1 MGIGSPQFSNKR
13 MALFEYKARSA
24 RSEFLKGVVEAP
36 SVHVAEELLIDR
48 GLTIIAL
55 SEKKQTLFQSSFGL
69 FNRVP
74 KREILVFSRQ
84 LSVMISAD
92 IPIVRSLKILMRQTN
107 NIAFKII
114 LSKVSDDV
122 DGGAKLSQALA
133 RYPQVFD
140 NFFIQMVRAAETT
153 GRLDETLTYLA
164 NQKEKD
170 YELARSIRGSMIYPA
185 FILVGLFAVGI
196 VMMVFVVP
204 RLTDILKETGAPL
217 PIATRML
224 IFLSAAIQ
232 QYWWIAAI
240 VFIFLGIL
248 LRLYYKTPQGHERID
263 MLKIRAP
270 IVGRIFEKIYV
281 TRFSRSLSTL
291 IASGVPIAKALEI
304 VADVVGNEVYRK
316 LTVATIQVVEDGK
329 PMTTILG
336 ESKVIPQMLVQILH
350 VGEESGKLDQVL
362 SKLADFYTKE
372 VDASVSNLVT
382 IIEPLVIVVLGV
394 AVGFLIVSI
403 LLPLY
408 TLTSSI

>member
-1 MGIGSPQFSNKR
+1 MG
-13 MALFEYKARSA
+13 LFEYKARSE
-24 RSEFLKGVVEAP
+24 RSEYTKGVVEAP
-36 SVHVAEELLIDR
+36 SLHVAEELLSDR

-55 SEKKQTLFQSSFGL
+55 HEKKQTLFQSSFGL

-92 IPIVRSLKILMRQTN
+92 IPLVRSLKILMRQTN

-114 LSKVSDDV
+114 ISKVSDDV
-122 DGGAKLSQALA
+122 DGGAKLSQAMA

-140 NFFIQMVRAAETT
+140 NFFVQMIRAAETT

-170 YELARSIRGSMIYPA
+170 YELARSVRSSMIYPA
-185 FILVGLFAVGI
+185 FILVGLGAVGI

-204 RLTDILKETGAPL
+204 RLIEILEETGAEL
-217 PIATRML
+217 PMATRIL
-224 IFLSAAIQ
+224 IFMSGALQ
-232 QYWWIAAI
+232 NYWWMIII
-240 VFIFLGIL
+240 VCVFCGIV
-248 LRLYYKTPQGHERID
+248 LRLYYKTSKGREQID
-263 MLKIRAP
+263 MVKIRAP
-270 IVGRIFEKIYV
+270 IFGKIFEKIYV
-281 TRFSRSLSTL
+281 TRFSRSLATL
-291 IASGVPIAKALEI
+291 IASGVPISKALEI

-316 LTVATIQVVEDGK
+316 LIVATIKVVEDGK
-329 PMTTILG
+329 PVATVFA

-362 SKLADFYTKE
+362 SKLGDFYSKE

-382 IIEPLVIVVLGV
+382 IIEPLVIVVLGA

>member
-1 MGIGSPQFSNKR
+1 MG
-13 MALFEYKARSA
+13 LFEYKARSE
-24 RSEFLKGVVEAP
+24 RSEYTKGVVEAP
-36 SVHVAEELLIDR
+36 SLHVAEELLIDR
-48 GLTIIAL
+48 GLTIIKL
-55 SEKKQTLFQSSFGL
+55 HEKKQTLFQSSFGL

-92 IPIVRSLKILMRQTN
+92 IPLVRSLKILMRQTN
-107 NIAFKII
+107 NLALKII

-122 DGGAKLSQALA
+122 DGGSKLSQALA

-140 NFFIQMVRAAETT
+140 NFFVQMIRAAENT

-170 YELARSIRGSMIYPA
+170 YELARSVRSSMIYPA
-185 FILVGLFAVGI
+185 FILVGLGAVGI

-204 RLTDILKETGAPL
+204 RLVEILEETGAEL
-217 PIATRML
+217 PIATRAL
-224 IFLSAAIQ
+224 IFMSDALQ
-232 QYWWIAAI
+232 NYWWMII
-240 VFIFLGIL
+240 ILCVFCGII
-248 LRLYYKTPQGHERID
+248 LRLYHKTPKGREQID
-263 MLKIRAP
+263 MLKIRVP
-270 IVGRIFEKIYV
+270 IFGRIFEKIYV

-291 IASGVPIAKALEI
+291 ITSGVPISKALEI
-304 VADVVGNEVYRK
+304 VADVVGNEIYRK
-316 LTVATIQVVEDGK
+316 LIVATIKVVEDGK
-329 PMTTILG
+329 PVATVFA

-362 SKLADFYTKE
+362 AKLGDFYSKE

-382 IIEPLVIVVLGV
+382 IIEPLVIVVLGA